1 MNYTLGLADA
11 AEELG
16 VFIYEKTMVREVQE
30 GSRIKV
36 ITSKGDVSCSYLI
49 LAGNAYL
56 SGISGQI
63 HKKLMPV
70 GTYIGAT
77 EPLGEEIAREL
88 ITNNMAVADINFVLD
103 YYRLSAD
110 HRLLFGGRVSYST
123 VPPVQLAASMK
134 SRMLKVF
141 PQLSEAV
148 IEYAWG
154 GFVGITMNRAPH
166 FGRIGKNIFYA
177 QGFSGHGVAL
187 TGLAGKLIAES
198 VAGTSERF
206 DLFSRIPHLSFP
218 GGPYLRMPALVLAM
232 AYYRIRDLLP

>member
-1 MNYTLGLADA
+1 
-11 AEELG
+11 
-16 VFIYEKTMVREVQE
+16 
-30 GSRIKV
+30 
-36 ITSKGDVSCSYLI
+36 
-49 LAGNAYL
+49 
-56 SGISGQI
+56 
-63 HKKLMPV
+63 MPV

-77 EPLGEEIAREL
+77 EPLGEERAREL

-141 PQLSEAV
+141 PQLSEV
-148 IEYAWG
+148 MIEYAWG

-187 TGLAGKLIAES
+187 TGLAGKLMAES
-198 VAGTSERF
+198 VAETSERF

>member
-1 MNYTLGLADA
+1 
-11 AEELG
+11 
-16 VFIYEKTMVREVQE
+16 
-30 GSRIKV
+30 
-36 ITSKGDVSCSYLI
+36 
-49 LAGNAYL
+49 
-56 SGISGQI
+56 
-63 HKKLMPV
+63 MPV

-77 EPLGEEIAREL
+77 EPLGEEKAREL

-141 PQLSEAV
+141 PQISEAV

>member
-1 MNYTLGLADA
+1 
-11 AEELG
+11 
-16 VFIYEKTMVREVQE
+16 
-30 GSRIKV
+30 
-36 ITSKGDVSCSYLI
+36 
-49 LAGNAYL
+49 
-56 SGISGQI
+56 
-63 HKKLMPV
+63 MPV

-77 EPLGEEIAREL
+77 EPLGEEKAREL

-134 SRMLKVF
+134 SRILKVF
-141 PQLSEAV
+141 PQLSEV
-148 IEYAWG
+148 MIEYAWG

-232 AYYRIRDLLP
+232 TYYRIRDLLP